1 MDYKNAFEINL
12 LQSAFYYKALF
23 LLHSVHMVQAI
34 SYKNATYDDKYLTE
48 STLKNTIWYI
58 QNQVA

>member
-1 MDYKNAFEINL
+1 MDYKNAFEIKL
-12 LQSAFYYKALF
+12 LQNKALF